1 MAPLIRVGCVPEAAN
16 QNWRG
21 ERARSEASYGEGLL
35 CLPAPTPQI
44 PYDSNARSQQA
55 HLSLHCATRWRN
67 TKDGAHRNTERAVQK
82 YDYNTAEPQFDDSIH
97 RAK

>member
-35 CLPAPTPQI
+35 CLPAPRPAPPQI

-55 HLSLHCATRWRN
+55 HLSLLCDQAE
-67 TKDGAHRNTERAVQK
+67 KYERL
-82 YDYNTAEPQFDDSIH
+82 
-97 RAK
+97 RA